1 VVKNKDFED
10 KSKDLAKE
18 NKKEEVQQGK
28 YIQLGYI

>member
-1 VVKNKDFED
+1 VANNKDSED

-18 NKKEEVQQGK
+18 NKTEEVQQGK